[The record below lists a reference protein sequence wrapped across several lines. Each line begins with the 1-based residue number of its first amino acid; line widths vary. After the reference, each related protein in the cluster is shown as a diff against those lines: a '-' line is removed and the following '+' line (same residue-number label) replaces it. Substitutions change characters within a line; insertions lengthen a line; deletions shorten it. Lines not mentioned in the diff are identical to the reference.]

1 MKQSSD
7 GEIEKCASYNLISNR
22 DAGFTKGRSA
32 EEQARAVD
40 DEDTSA
46 SLKAFHMLLYTY
58 NIDI

>member
-40 DEDTSA
+40 DEDTAA
-46 SLKAFHMLLYTY
+46 SLKAFHMLL
-58 NIDI
+58 